1 MDTTLLSAD
10 YQQLRGFVAVAQAL
24 SFSRAAGVMGVSPS
38 ALSQLVRGLEE
49 RLGTRLL
56 NRTTRS
62 VSLTE
67 AGAALLAR
75 TEPALAELGEAMLQ
89 ARAGREGIAG
99 RVRVHASRF
108 AGELHVLPILARFGR
123 DYPDVVLDVSLD
135 DTVIDIVAGG
145 YDVAIRI
152 GELVERDMVAVALG
166 KEMRQLAVATPD
178 YVAAHGVPEHPRD
191 LLRHRCIRWRWPG
204 NAAPYHWEFWEEGW
218 FQVAV
223 DGPLILDDKQ
233 ACLEAALQGAGIAFA
248 IEPKVR
254 EHIPRPLS
262 LLSAAAPHG
271 PGGAGV
277 HRCGSAG
284 RLGFHSAAIASG
296 AASLRLAETTR
307 FRPPS
312 LAWYRAASAMVIRSA
327 SVLVVSGMEATPSD
341 AEMFASWMADSAS
354 IRERSVSP
362 LASASARSHSGRIT
376 TSSSPP

>member
-24 SFSRAAGVMGVSPS
+24 SFSRAAGAMGVSPS
-38 ALSQLVRGLEE
+38 ALSQLVRGLEA

-75 TEPALAELGEAMLQ
+75 TGPALAELGEAMLQ

-123 DYPDVVLDVSLD
+123 DYPDVVLDISLD

-166 KEMRQLAVATPD
+166 AEMRQLAVATPD
-178 YVAAHGVPEHPRD
+178 YVAAHGVPGHPRD

-254 EHIPRPLS
+254 EHI
-262 LLSAAAPHG
+262 A
-271 PGGAGV
+271 
-277 HRCGSAG
+277 AG
-284 RLGFHSAAIASG
+284 RLVPMLERWSAPFPGHYLCYPQQRHMAPAVRAFIDAVRRG
-296 AASLRLAETTR
+296 A
-307 FRPPS
+307 
-312 LAWYRAASAMVIRSA
+312 
-327 SVLVVSGMEATPSD
+327 
-341 AEMFASWMADSAS
+341 
-354 IRERSVSP
+354 
-362 LASASARSHSGRIT
+362 
-376 TSSSPP
+376 

>member
-1 MDTTLLSAD
+1 MDTALLSAD

-24 SFSRAAGVMGVSPS
+24 SFSRAAGAMGVSPS

-75 TEPALAELGEAMLQ
+75 TGPALAELGEAMLQ

-123 DYPDVVLDVSLD
+123 DYPDVVLDISLD

-178 YVAAHGVPEHPRD
+178 YVAAHGVPEHPRA
-191 LLRHRCIRWRWPG
+191 LLGHRCIRWRWPG
-204 NAAPYHWEFWEEGW
+204 NSAPYHWEFWEEGW

-254 EHIPRPLS
+254 EHI
-262 LLSAAAPHG
+262 A
-271 PGGAGV
+271 
-277 HRCGSAG
+277 AG
-284 RLGFHSAAIASG
+284 RLVPMLERWSAPFPGHYLCYPQQRHMAPAVRAFIDAVRRG
-296 AASLRLAETTR
+296 A
-307 FRPPS
+307 
-312 LAWYRAASAMVIRSA
+312 
-327 SVLVVSGMEATPSD
+327 
-341 AEMFASWMADSAS
+341 
-354 IRERSVSP
+354 
-362 LASASARSHSGRIT
+362 
-376 TSSSPP
+376 

>member
-1 MDTTLLSAD
+1 MRRDNLNDFLA
-10 YQQLRGFVAVAQAL
+10 FIAVAREG
-24 SFSRAAGVMGVSPS
+24 SFTKAAAKLGVSQS
-38 ALSQLVRGLEE
+38 ALSYTVRTLEG
-49 RLGTRLL
+49 RLGLRLL
-56 NRTTRS
+56 TRTTRS

-123 DYPDVVLDVSLD
+123 DYPDVVLDISLD

-166 KEMRQLAVATPD
+166 AEMRQLAVATPD

-204 NAAPYHWEFWEEGW
+204 NAAPYHWEFWEDGW

-254 EHIPRPLS
+254 DPI
-262 LLSAAAPHG
+262 A
-271 PGGAGV
+271 
-277 HRCGSAG
+277 AG
-284 RLGFHSAAIASG
+284 RLVPMLERWSAPFPGHYLCYPQQRHMAPAVRAFIDAVRRG
-296 AASLRLAETTR
+296 A
-307 FRPPS
+307 
-312 LAWYRAASAMVIRSA
+312 
-327 SVLVVSGMEATPSD
+327 
-341 AEMFASWMADSAS
+341 
-354 IRERSVSP
+354 
-362 LASASARSHSGRIT
+362 
-376 TSSSPP
+376 

>member
-24 SFSRAAGVMGVSPS
+24 SFSRAAGAMGVSPS

-75 TEPALAELGEAMLQ
+75 TGPALAELGEAMLQ

-123 DYPDVVLDVSLD
+123 DYPDVVLDISLD

-178 YVAAHGVPEHPRD
+178 YVAAHGVPEHPRA
-191 LLRHRCIRWRWPG
+191 LLEHRCIRWRWPG
-204 NAAPYHWEFWEEGW
+204 NSAPYHWEFWEEGW

-254 EHIPRPLS
+254 EHI
-262 LLSAAAPHG
+262 A
-271 PGGAGV
+271 
-277 HRCGSAG
+277 AG
-284 RLGFHSAAIASG
+284 RLVPMLERWSAPFPGHYLCYPQQRHMAPAVRAFIDAVRRG
-296 AASLRLAETTR
+296 A
-307 FRPPS
+307 
-312 LAWYRAASAMVIRSA
+312 
-327 SVLVVSGMEATPSD
+327 
-341 AEMFASWMADSAS
+341 
-354 IRERSVSP
+354 
-362 LASASARSHSGRIT
+362 
-376 TSSSPP
+376 

>member
-10 YQQLRGFVAVAQAL
+10 YQQLRGFVAVAQVL
-24 SFSRAAGVMGVSPS
+24 SFSRAAGAMGVTPS
-38 ALSQLVRGLEE
+38 ALSQLVRGLEA

-75 TEPALAELGEAMLQ
+75 TGPALAELGEAMLQ

-108 AGELHVLPILARFGR
+108 AGELHVLPILARFGQ
-123 DYPDVVLDVSLD
+123 DYPDVVLDISLD

-166 KEMRQLAVATPD
+166 AEMRQLAVATPD

-204 NAAPYHWEFWEEGW
+204 NAAPYHWEFWEDGW

-254 EHIPRPLS
+254 DHI
-262 LLSAAAPHG
+262 A
-271 PGGAGV
+271 
-277 HRCGSAG
+277 AG
-284 RLGFHSAAIASG
+284 RLVPMLERWSAPFPGHYLCYPQQRHMAPAVRAFIDAVRRG
-296 AASLRLAETTR
+296 A
-307 FRPPS
+307 
-312 LAWYRAASAMVIRSA
+312 
-327 SVLVVSGMEATPSD
+327 
-341 AEMFASWMADSAS
+341 
-354 IRERSVSP
+354 
-362 LASASARSHSGRIT
+362 
-376 TSSSPP
+376 

>member
-1 MDTTLLSAD
+1 MDTTPLSAD

-24 SFSRAAGVMGVSPS
+24 SFSRAASAMGVSPS

-75 TEPALAELGEAMLQ
+75 IGPALAELGEAMLQ

-123 DYPDVVLDVSLD
+123 DYPDVVLDISLD

-204 NAAPYHWEFWEEGW
+204 NSAPYHWEFWEEGW

-254 EHIPRPLS
+254 EHI
-262 LLSAAAPHG
+262 A
-271 PGGAGV
+271 
-277 HRCGSAG
+277 AG
-284 RLGFHSAAIASG
+284 RLVPMLERWSAPFPGHYLCYPQQRHMAPAVRAFIDAVRRG
-296 AASLRLAETTR
+296 A
-307 FRPPS
+307 
-312 LAWYRAASAMVIRSA
+312 
-327 SVLVVSGMEATPSD
+327 
-341 AEMFASWMADSAS
+341 
-354 IRERSVSP
+354 
-362 LASASARSHSGRIT
+362 
-376 TSSSPP
+376 

>member
-10 YQQLRGFVAVAQAL
+10 YQQLRGFVAVAHAL
-24 SFSRAAGVMGVSPS
+24 SFSRAAGAMGVSPS

-75 TEPALAELGEAMLQ
+75 TGPALAELGEAMLQ

-254 EHIPRPLS
+254 EHIAAVRLVPMLERW
-262 LLSAAAPHG
+262 SAPFPGHYLCYPQQRHMAPAVRAFIDAVRR
-271 PGGAGV
+271 GA
-277 HRCGSAG
+277 
-284 RLGFHSAAIASG
+284 
-296 AASLRLAETTR
+296 
-307 FRPPS
+307 
-312 LAWYRAASAMVIRSA
+312 
-327 SVLVVSGMEATPSD
+327 
-341 AEMFASWMADSAS
+341 
-354 IRERSVSP
+354 
-362 LASASARSHSGRIT
+362 
-376 TSSSPP
+376 

>member
-24 SFSRAAGVMGVSPS
+24 SFSRAAGAMGVTPS

-75 TEPALAELGEAMLQ
+75 TGPALAELGEAMLQ

-123 DYPDVVLDVSLD
+123 DYPDVVLDISLD

-166 KEMRQLAVATPD
+166 AEMRQLAVATPD
-178 YVAAHGVPEHPRD
+178 YVAAHGVPGHPRD

-223 DGPLILDDKQ
+223 DGALILDDKQ

-254 EHIPRPLS
+254 EHI
-262 LLSAAAPHG
+262 A
-271 PGGAGV
+271 
-277 HRCGSAG
+277 AG
-284 RLGFHSAAIASG
+284 RLVPMLERWSAPFPGHYLCYPQQRHMAPAVRAFIDAVRRG
-296 AASLRLAETTR
+296 A
-307 FRPPS
+307 
-312 LAWYRAASAMVIRSA
+312 
-327 SVLVVSGMEATPSD
+327 
-341 AEMFASWMADSAS
+341 
-354 IRERSVSP
+354 
-362 LASASARSHSGRIT
+362 
-376 TSSSPP
+376 

>member
-24 SFSRAAGVMGVSPS
+24 SFSRAAGAMGVSPS

-123 DYPDVVLDVSLD
+123 DYPDVVLDISLD

-166 KEMRQLAVATPD
+166 AEMRQLAVATPD

-204 NAAPYHWEFWEEGW
+204 NAAPYHWEFWEDGW

-254 EHIPRPLS
+254 DPI
-262 LLSAAAPHG
+262 A
-271 PGGAGV
+271 
-277 HRCGSAG
+277 AG
-284 RLGFHSAAIASG
+284 RLVPMLERWSAPFPGHYLCYPQQRHMAPAVRAFIDAVRRG
-296 AASLRLAETTR
+296 A
-307 FRPPS
+307 
-312 LAWYRAASAMVIRSA
+312 
-327 SVLVVSGMEATPSD
+327 
-341 AEMFASWMADSAS
+341 
-354 IRERSVSP
+354 
-362 LASASARSHSGRIT
+362 
-376 TSSSPP
+376 

>member
-10 YQQLRGFVAVAQAL
+10 YQQLRGFVAVAQVL
-24 SFSRAAGVMGVSPS
+24 SFSRAAGAMGVTPS
-38 ALSQLVRGLEE
+38 ALSQLVRGLEA

-75 TEPALAELGEAMLQ
+75 TGPALAELGEAMLQ

-123 DYPDVVLDVSLD
+123 DYPDVVLDISLD

-166 KEMRQLAVATPD
+166 AEMRQLAVATPD

-204 NAAPYHWEFWEEGW
+204 NAAPYHWEFWEGGW

-254 EHIPRPLS
+254 DHI
-262 LLSAAAPHG
+262 A
-271 PGGAGV
+271 
-277 HRCGSAG
+277 AG
-284 RLGFHSAAIASG
+284 RLVPMLERWSAPFPGHYLCYPQQRHMAPAVRAFIDAVRRG
-296 AASLRLAETTR
+296 A
-307 FRPPS
+307 
-312 LAWYRAASAMVIRSA
+312 
-327 SVLVVSGMEATPSD
+327 
-341 AEMFASWMADSAS
+341 
-354 IRERSVSP
+354 
-362 LASASARSHSGRIT
+362 
-376 TSSSPP
+376 

>member
-254 EHIPRPLS
+254 EHI
-262 LLSAAAPHG
+262 A
-271 PGGAGV
+271 
-277 HRCGSAG
+277 AG
-284 RLGFHSAAIASG
+284 RLVPMLERWSAPFPGHYLCYPQQRHMAPAVRAFIDAVRQG
-296 AASLRLAETTR
+296 A
-307 FRPPS
+307 
-312 LAWYRAASAMVIRSA
+312 
-327 SVLVVSGMEATPSD
+327 
-341 AEMFASWMADSAS
+341 
-354 IRERSVSP
+354 
-362 LASASARSHSGRIT
+362 
-376 TSSSPP
+376 

>member
-24 SFSRAAGVMGVSPS
+24 SFSRAAGAMGVSPS

-75 TEPALAELGEAMLQ
+75 TGPALAELGEAMLQ

-123 DYPDVVLDVSLD
+123 DYPDVVLDISLD

-178 YVAAHGVPEHPRD
+178 YVAAHGVPEHPRA
-191 LLRHRCIRWRWPG
+191 LLGHRCIRWRWPG
-204 NAAPYHWEFWEEGW
+204 NSAPYHWEFWEEGW

-254 EHIPRPLS
+254 EHI
-262 LLSAAAPHG
+262 A
-271 PGGAGV
+271 
-277 HRCGSAG
+277 AG
-284 RLGFHSAAIASG
+284 RLVPMLERWSAPFPGHYLCYPQQRHMAPAVRAFIDAVRRG
-296 AASLRLAETTR
+296 A
-307 FRPPS
+307 
-312 LAWYRAASAMVIRSA
+312 
-327 SVLVVSGMEATPSD
+327 
-341 AEMFASWMADSAS
+341 
-354 IRERSVSP
+354 
-362 LASASARSHSGRIT
+362 
-376 TSSSPP
+376 

>member
-1 MDTTLLSAD
+1 METALLPAD

-24 SFSRAAGVMGVSPS
+24 SFSRAASAMGVSPS

-75 TEPALAELGEAMLQ
+75 TGPALAELGEAMLQ

-123 DYPDVVLDVSLD
+123 DYPDVVLDISLD

-204 NAAPYHWEFWEEGW
+204 NSAPYHWEFWEEGW

-254 EHIPRPLS
+254 EHI
-262 LLSAAAPHG
+262 A
-271 PGGAGV
+271 
-277 HRCGSAG
+277 AG
-284 RLGFHSAAIASG
+284 RLVPMLERWSAPFPGHYLCYPQQRHMAPAVRAFIDAVRRG
-296 AASLRLAETTR
+296 A
-307 FRPPS
+307 
-312 LAWYRAASAMVIRSA
+312 
-327 SVLVVSGMEATPSD
+327 
-341 AEMFASWMADSAS
+341 
-354 IRERSVSP
+354 
-362 LASASARSHSGRIT
+362 
-376 TSSSPP
+376 

>member
-1 MDTTLLSAD
+1 MDKTLLSAD

-24 SFSRAAGVMGVSPS
+24 SFSRAAGAMGVSPS

-75 TEPALAELGEAMLQ
+75 TGPALAELGDAMQ
-89 ARAGREGIAG
+89 QVRAGREGIAG
-99 RVRVHASRF
+99 RVRIHASRF

-123 DYPDVVLDVSLD
+123 DYPDVVLDISLD

-152 GELVERDMVAVALG
+152 GELVERDMVALALG
-166 KEMRQLAVATPD
+166 QEMRQLAVATPG
-178 YVAAHGVPEHPRD
+178 YVAAHGAPEHPRA

-204 NAAPYHWEFWEEGW
+204 NAAPYHWEFWDQGW

-233 ACLEAALQGAGIAFA
+233 ACIEAALQGAGIAFA

-254 EHIPRPLS
+254 AHIE
-262 LLSAAAPHG
+262 
-271 PGGAGV
+271 
-277 HRCGSAG
+277 AG
-284 RLGFHSAAIASG
+284 RLVSMLEHWSAPFPGHYLCYPQQRHMAPAVRAFIDAVRRG
-296 AASLRLAETTR
+296 A
-307 FRPPS
+307 
-312 LAWYRAASAMVIRSA
+312 
-327 SVLVVSGMEATPSD
+327 
-341 AEMFASWMADSAS
+341 
-354 IRERSVSP
+354 
-362 LASASARSHSGRIT
+362 
-376 TSSSPP
+376 